1 MMAVALAIDIG
12 TSSVRASLWTE
23 RGLRAGEIVARPT
36 SLRVTAD
43 GAAEFDAEDLLRA
56 VEDAL
61 DSLLAG
67 AGVLACEIV
76 AVGTSCFWHS
86 LVGIDDAGHTVTTVT
101 TWADTRA
108 RSVAA
113 RLRASTDA
121 EAFHARTGAELH
133 ASYPVVRLAWLAG
146 KDALACRS
154 VVTWLSFPDY
164 LRMRFFG
171 AVSTGASMASG
182 SGLFNPNAND
192 WDEAALELSGIT
204 RSQLPEVVDAPAVG
218 LTGQYARRWP
228 AIALV
233 PWFPAIGDGACA
245 TIGSGCVGPDR
256 MALSLGTSGALRIVV
271 EARNVDVHDGLFA
284 YRIDA
289 RRWVIGGALSEG
301 GAVVRWLATTVGLE
315 LDSDLDARLDDM
327 PADGHGLT
335 ILPFPSGERS
345 PGWADNARLTITGL
359 TLGTSPVAILRA
371 ALESVAFRFQ
381 LIADRL
387 REVAPE
393 AAEIVG
399 SGGALVASPAW
410 CRILADVLGRP
421 LVVPDCAESSSR
433 GAALLAIEATDE
445 GFALADV
452 APLPATV
459 VIPDAS
465 RRDVYRAAGLRQ
477 QKLYEAIISR

>member
-1 MMAVALAIDIG
+1 MMAVALAIDVG

-23 RGLRAGEIVARPT
+23 RGVRVGEIVARAT
-36 SLRVTAD
+36 SLRVSAD
-43 GAAEFDAEDLLRA
+43 GAAEFDAEDLLHA
-56 VEDAL
+56 VESAL
-61 DSLLAG
+61 DCLLDS

-86 LVGIDDAGHTVTTVT
+86 LVGVDDAGHAVTTVT

-108 RSVAA
+108 RAIAA

-121 EAFHARTGAELH
+121 AAFHARTGAELH
-133 ASYPVVRLAWLAG
+133 SSYPVVRLAWLAG
-146 KDALACRS
+146 QELPASRS
-154 VVTWLSFPDY
+154 VATWLSFPDY
-164 LRMRFFG
+164 MRLRFFG
-171 AVSTGASMASG
+171 VVSTGASMASG

-192 WDEAALELSGIT
+192 WDDAALALAGIR
-204 RSQLPEVVDAPAVG
+204 RSQLPEIVDTPAVG
-218 LTGQYARRWP
+218 LAGDYARRWP
-228 AIALV
+228 AIAIV
-233 PWFPAIGDGACA
+233 PWFAAIGDGACA

-271 EARNVDVHDGLFA
+271 EARNVDVPEGLFA

-301 GAVVRWLATTVGLE
+301 GAVVRWLAATVGLA
-315 LDSDLDARLDDM
+315 LDADLDARVDDM

-335 ILPFPSGERS
+335 ILPFATGERS
-345 PGWADNARLTITGL
+345 PGWADDARCTITGL

-445 GFALADV
+445 GFALGDV
-452 APLPATV
+452 APLPGRAV
-459 VIPDAS
+459 LPDAS
-465 RRDVYRAAGLRQ
+465 CRDVYRAAALRQ
-477 QKLYEAIISR
+477 QKLYDAIISK